1 MIGTPCG
8 KVHVKLYATLV
19 RYAGGSIMHEPIDI
33 ELSEGATLQDIYD
46 RLGIPPD
53 EVKTAFVNSTMRQPD
68 YVLHDGDDVGIFP
81 PVGGG

>member
-1 MIGTPCG
+1 MRRNSSVVI
-8 KVHVKLYATLV
+8 HVRLYATLAK
-19 RYAGGSIMHEPIDI
+19 YAGGSIMHEPIDL
-33 ELSEGATLQDIYD
+33 ELSEGSTLDDIYK

-68 YVLHDGDDVGIFP
+68 YVLCDGDEVGVFP